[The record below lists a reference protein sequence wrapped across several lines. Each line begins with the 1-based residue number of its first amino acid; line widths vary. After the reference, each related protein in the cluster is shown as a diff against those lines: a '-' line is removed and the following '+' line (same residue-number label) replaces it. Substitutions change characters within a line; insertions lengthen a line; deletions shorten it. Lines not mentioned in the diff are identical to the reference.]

1 MERID
6 LLEEVVYFKKKYYP
20 CAWASYDSAKP
31 GSMKL
36 VPVRERVKALKLD
49 YQQMKT
55 MIFGEVPEFDSL
67 MEILQDL
74 EDSINRAPR

>member
-1 MERID
+1 
-6 LLEEVVYFKKKYYP
+6 
-20 CAWASYDSAKP
+20 
-31 GSMKL
+31 MKL
-36 VPVRERVKALKLD
+36 VPVRERVKDLKLD

-74 EDSINRAPR
+74 EDSINVVPR